1 MRKAKHKTLRLIL
14 GDQLNYRHSWFR
26 EKDDAVVYLVMEMK
40 QETGYVLH
48 HAQKLIGFF
57 AAMYNFVAYLRKNG
71 HNVIHLMIND
81 KRNKQELTANILHF
95 LKEEKAGAFEYMYPD
110 EYRLDEQ
117 LRALERQLSIPVNA
131 VDTEHFYTTREALG
145 VFFGNKSPVME
156 RFYRSMRQQHGILLS
171 MNGEPEGGAWNF
183 DKENREPFKGK
194 QQLPEPKLFSHDY
207 SGIWKEIQQ
216 AGIKSFGNPDAA
228 RFTWPTT
235 RKQSLEV
242 VKYFMK
248 HLLPSFGKY
257 QDAMQTEHAFLY
269 HARISFAL
277 NTKMI
282 APVEVVNMAVSEWK
296 KKHADLSSVEG
307 FVRQILGWRE
317 FMRGIYWWKMPGYA
331 ALNKLQHNTKI
342 PEWFWTGNTKM
353 NCLRCVI
360 TQSLDTAYAHHIQR
374 LMVTGN
380 FLLLAGIHPDAVD
393 QWYLGIYID
402 AIEWV
407 EITNTRGMSQF
418 ADGGIVGTK
427 PYVSSAAYINK
438 MSDYCKGCHYKP
450 SVKTG
455 EGSCPFNSLYW
466 HFFDRH
472 RATMDKNPRLG
483 MVYKTWDKM
492 SADKKEALLFQAD
505 AYLGKLNEL

>member
-14 GDQLNYRHSWFR
+14 GDQLNYKHSWFR
-26 EKDDAVVYLVMEMK
+26 EKNDAVVYLIMEMK

-57 AAMYNFVAYLRKNG
+57 AAMYNFAAYLRKQG

-81 KRNKQELTANILHF
+81 PANTQDLTGNILQF
-95 LKEEKAGAFEYMYPD
+95 LKKENADAFEYMYPD
-110 EYRLDEQ
+110 EYRLDQQ
-117 LRALERQLSIPVNA
+117 LKALEKQLSIPVNA
-131 VDTEHFYTTREALG
+131 VDTEHFYTTRDELG
-145 VFFGNKSPVME
+145 AFFGNRTPLME
-156 RFYRSMRQQHGILLS
+156 RFYRAMRQKYGILLS
-171 MNGEPEGGAWNF
+171 MDGAPEGGNWNF
-183 DKENREPFKGK
+183 DKENREPFKAK
-194 QQLPEPKLFSHDY
+194 HQLPDHKLFSHDY

-216 AGIKSFGNPDAA
+216 AEIDSFGKPDEQK
-228 RFTWPTT
+228 FSWPTT

-248 HLLPSFGKY
+248 YLLPSFGKY

-282 APVEVVNMAVSEWK
+282 APAEVVNMAIAEWK
-296 KKHADLSSVEG
+296 KKHADLASVEG
-307 FVRQILGWRE
+307 FIRQILGWRE

-331 ALNKLQHNTKI
+331 GLNKLQHKTKL

-374 LMVTGN
+374 LMVSGN
-380 FLLLAGIHPDAVD
+380 FLLLAGIDPDAVD

-438 MSDYCKGCHYKP
+438 MSDYCKNCHYKAT
-450 SVKTG
+450 VKTG

-466 HFFDRH
+466 HFFNRH
-472 RATMDKNPRLG
+472 RQSMDKNPRLG

-492 SADKKEALLFQAD
+492 SADKKEALLLQAD
-505 AYLGKLNEL
+505 AYLDKLNEL